1 MEIEPN
7 RLHERLNPA
16 CVNAFQ
22 QGFALCMTR
31 THFSFTPE
39 HWLIHLLAIENG
51 DFGLL
56 LKFFE
61 LDPTDLARSL
71 AQRLARLNTGNG
83 NPPQILG
90 DVILWMKQAWLA
102 GSLLFR
108 ENRIRSGHLL
118 YAMLDDETLRAAA
131 VQMWPPIAKIDRAEF
146 RKSFAD
152 LVAGSSEA
160 HAAAEG
166 VGGADGDAA
175 PRPLA
180 DDSALRRFTIDL
192 CAEAKAGRLSPVRGR
207 DAEIQQVVK
216 ILLKQTANNPIILG
230 DPGVGKTAVV
240 EGLAQAIVAGTLDG
254 LKDVTL
260 LALDLTRLQAGASIK
275 GEFENRLKSVIDEVK
290 SSPTP
295 IILFVD
301 EAHTLVGA
309 GGREGT
315 GDAANILKPAL
326 SRGQIRMIGATTW
339 REYQQY
345 FVQDPALQRRFVD
358 VKIKEPDDAAAFDMV
373 QGLIPILERHHGV
386 RILDEAVRSAI
397 ELSRRYIPSRKLPD
411 KARGLLDT
419 ACVEVRLASGGA
431 KPDGLFHA
439 ERRCESV
446 GTRIAMLER
455 ERRVTGQGQAAIDA
469 ARAELAKAEEDRDG
483 LTTRWKRCRDI
494 VEQIRGIQTSLG
506 QSEASSQTIL
516 LREERERLLSELAR
530 ERGEQQMMPIDVDTA
545 SVATVVASWTGI
557 PAGKMQASEMRDLL
571 ELAGFMKKRVVG
583 QDPALD
589 EISGVI
595 QTARLGFGTPTRPL
609 AVMLFL
615 GTSGI
620 GKTET
625 AKALAEFLFGT
636 PDAMIVFNMSEY
648 QSEGSV
654 QQLLGAPPGFVGF
667 DQGGALTEAVR
678 QRPYS
683 IVLLDEFE
691 KTERG
696 IKNAFFRAFDE
707 GKIRDGAGEEFD
719 LRNCVFV
726 LTSNAGSEELL
737 EMWKDPATRPS
748 RKGLIDALRKH
759 LGKHFDA
766 ALLGRMDRLVIFE
779 PLDAGAIRGIVE
791 KNLKQLS
798 QRASAAMKTTV
809 TYGTDLVDHFAARAF
824 DPSLGARNVRQAVEH
839 DVTVKL
845 SRVALAALAESRQP
859 EKIRMGLG
867 PDGSVLVEEVVG
879 GAGAPSEDAGDLTAT
894 RS

>member
-1 MEIEPN
+1 MDIDAN

-22 QGFALCMTR
+22 QGFGLCMTR

-39 HWLIHLLAIENG
+39 HWLIHLIAIENG
-51 DFGLL
+51 DIGLL

-61 LDPTDLARSL
+61 LDPADLARAV
-71 AQRLARLNTGNG
+71 AQRLSRLNTGNG
-83 NPPQILG
+83 NPPQVLG
-90 DVILWMKQAWLA
+90 DVILWMKQSWLA

-108 ENRIRSGHLL
+108 GNRVRSGHLL
-118 YAMLDDETLRAAA
+118 YALLEDETLRASA
-131 VQMWPPIAKIDRAEF
+131 VQMWPAFAKIDRAEF

-152 LVAGSSEA
+152 VVAGSSEA
-160 HAAAEG
+160 HAAVGEAGGDGEAG
-166 VGGADGDAA
+166 GEGGAD
-175 PRPLA
+175 RPLA

-207 DAEIQQVVK
+207 DVEIQQMVK

-240 EGLAQAIVAGTLDG
+240 EGLAQAIVAGTIDG
-254 LKDVTL
+254 LKDVSL
-260 LALDLTRLQAGASIK
+260 LSLDLTRLQAGASIK
-275 GEFENRLKSVIDEVK
+275 GEFENRLKGIVDEVK
-290 SSPTP
+290 SSPKP

-309 GGREGT
+309 GGKEGT

-358 VKIKEPDDAAAFDMV
+358 VKIKEPDDAGAFDML
-373 QGLIPILERHHGV
+373 QGLIPVLEKHHSV

-419 ACVEVRLASGGA
+419 ACVEVRLAGGGA
-431 KPDGLFHA
+431 KPDALFHA
-439 ERRCESV
+439 ERRCES
-446 GTRIAMLER
+446 TALRITMLER
-455 ERRVTGQGQAAIDA
+455 ENRVTGTGQDAIDA
-469 ARAELAKAEEDRDG
+469 ATAELAKAEQERDA
-483 LTTRWKRCRDI
+483 LTERWQRCRDI
-494 VEQIRGIQTSLG
+494 VDRIRGIQTTLG
-506 QSEASSQTIL
+506 QTEASAQAAM
-516 LREERERLLSELAR
+516 LREERERLLGELEK
-530 ERGEQQMMPIDVDTA
+530 ERGEQQMMPIDVDA
-545 SVATVVASWTGI
+545 PSVAHVVASWTGI
-557 PAGKMQASEMRDLL
+557 PAGKMQASEMKDLL
-571 ELAGFMKKRVVG
+571 NLSDFMKRNVVG

-691 KTERG
+691 KTERS

-726 LTSNAGSEELL
+726 LTSNAGSDELL
-737 EMWKDPATRPS
+737 EMWKDPATRPP
-748 RKGLIDALRKH
+748 RKGLVDALRKH

-791 KNLKQLS
+791 KNLRGLTA
-798 QRASAAMKTTV
+798 RAGSAMKTKV
-809 TYGTDLVDHFAARAF
+809 TYGKEVIDHFASRAF
-824 DPSLGARNVRQAVEH
+824 DPSLGARNVRQAIEN

-845 SRVALAALAESRQP
+845 SRVALAALSESRQP
-859 EKIRMGLG
+859 EEIRIVLG
-867 PDGSVLVEEVVG
+867 ADGGVGVEEVRTTAEVG
-879 GAGAPSEDAGDLTAT
+879 AS
-894 RS
+894 